1 MNDRKEN
8 LDFIQRQKS
17 RVVDELQMKYAVI
30 NQNIQDLGLDYGDA
44 VAKYDSEFDQ
54 SIKMIELVRGIK
66 RINWMNSNGKS

>member
-1 MNDRKEN
+1 M
-8 LDFIQRQKS
+8 
-17 RVVDELQMKYAVI
+17 VDELQMKYAVI

-66 RINWMNSNGKS
+66 KDQLDEQQRQELMLKPIYSYM